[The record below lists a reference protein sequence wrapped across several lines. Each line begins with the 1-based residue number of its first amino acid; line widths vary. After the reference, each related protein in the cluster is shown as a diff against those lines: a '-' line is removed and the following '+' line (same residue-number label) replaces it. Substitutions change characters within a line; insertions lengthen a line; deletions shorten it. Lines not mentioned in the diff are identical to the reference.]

1 MDMGVDLN
9 SSVRAV
15 LAVGFVVT
23 LLMLPA
29 SLAAQE
35 RYPVRPVT
43 LVSPQSPG
51 TTMDVLA
58 RLYAEKLSARLGASF
73 VVSNRPGAG
82 GLIAAQAVA
91 GAQPDGYTLA
101 VANSGHAILGVLN
114 KNLPFDPIRDFA
126 GISMIGET
134 PALVVV
140 VPTLGV
146 RTLKEFVDLAKAKP
160 GAINYSSAGIGSAT
174 HIAGA
179 YFAYQAGIKMVHIP
193 YRSGSEG
200 IADMLAGRV
209 ESVFAPAAF
218 TLPMLRDGKLLA
230 LAVSASAPLREPIE
244 VPSARSANI
253 DYEYSTWY
261 GFLAPAK
268 TPASV
273 VEALSRAISEIS
285 QDPEFKAK
293 LLAQG
298 ITPNVKPLAAFDA
311 HIKDDMDRL
320 RPVLDTIATTEK
332 N

>member
-1 MDMGVDLN
+1 MGADMN
-9 SSVRAV
+9 SLLRIIFNIGSVI
-15 LAVGFVVT
+15 F
-23 LLMLPA
+23 LLTVPA
-29 SLAAQE
+29 NLAAQD
-35 RYPVRPVT
+35 RYPTRPVT

-58 RLYAEKLSARLGASF
+58 RLYAEKLSARFGASF

-91 GAQPDGYTLA
+91 TALPDGYTLA
-101 VANSGHAILGVLN
+101 VANSGHAILGALN
-114 KNLPFDPIRDFA
+114 KNLPFDPVRDFA

-140 VPTLGV
+140 TPALGV
-146 RTLKEFVDLAKAKP
+146 RTLKDFVDLAKTKP
-160 GAINYSSAGIGSAT
+160 GTINYSSAGIGSAT

-179 YFAYQAGIKMVHIP
+179 YFAYRAGIKMVHSP

-209 ESVFAPAAF
+209 EAVFAPAVF

-230 LAVSASAPLREPIE
+230 LGVSSSTPLREPIE
-244 VPSARSANI
+244 VPSARSANV

-261 GFLAPAK
+261 GFLAPAR
-268 TPASV
+268 TPTSV
-273 VEALSRAISEIS
+273 LEALSRAISEIS
-285 QDPEFKAK
+285 EDPEFKAK

-298 ITPNVKPLAAFDA
+298 ITPNAKPLAAFDA
-311 HIKDDMDRL
+311 HIRDDMERL
-320 RPVLDTIATTEK
+320 RPVLETIANMEK